1 MAWPRRQLAVAHRP
15 QFAAKRLLGHAD
27 LKLLPQ
33 PLAKVDDT
41 PAHDAVDSRD
51 RSSLDGFC
59 QRRTMSVIEP
69 RRLTGGFTVDQA
81 FGAAR
86 VELQHLVP
94 DDLQRHAADLR
105 CLCARRSIV
114 NRCEC

>member
-59 QRRTMSVIEP
+59 QGRTMSVIEP
-69 RRLTGGFTVDQA
+69 RVLNFSTQSRMICSVTPPIC
-81 FGAAR
+81 AASVR
-86 VELQHLVP
+86 VAP
-94 DDLQRHAADLR
+94 
-105 CLCARRSIV
+105 S
-114 NRCEC
+114 